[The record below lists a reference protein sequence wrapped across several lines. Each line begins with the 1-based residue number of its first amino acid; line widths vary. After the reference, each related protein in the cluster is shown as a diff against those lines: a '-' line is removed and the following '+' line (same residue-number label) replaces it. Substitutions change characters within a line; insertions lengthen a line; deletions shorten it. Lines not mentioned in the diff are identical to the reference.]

1 MKGQGLLVRAAV
13 LACCGSILSCVG
25 VQAEDVVTDYDLGTV
40 VVTATK
46 TEQTIANVPAS
57 VSVITSQDIADKNKE
72 YFVGSRSFT
81 VFAGYFY

>member
-13 LACCGSILSCVG
+13 LACCGSILSCVS

-46 TEQTIANVPAS
+46 
-57 VSVITSQDIADKNKE
+57 
-72 YFVGSRSFT
+72 RSKLLLMCRP
-81 VFAGYFY
+81 V

>member
-46 TEQTIANVPAS
+46 TE
-57 VSVITSQDIADKNKE
+57 
-72 YFVGSRSFT
+72 
-81 VFAGYFY
+81 